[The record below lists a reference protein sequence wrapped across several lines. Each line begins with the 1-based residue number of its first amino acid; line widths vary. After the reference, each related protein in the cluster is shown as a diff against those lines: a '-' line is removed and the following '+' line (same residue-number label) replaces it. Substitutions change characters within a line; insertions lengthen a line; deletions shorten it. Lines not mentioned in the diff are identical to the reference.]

1 MYDFILILFVVI
13 SRMNKKKKKINQKE
27 RRLSH
32 SYPTFLV
39 ILEWLR
45 AEIQKRHNAYLNFK
59 DKFSF
64 LTKMTE
70 LSTETVTEK
79 AQSLVKYYT
88 NDLEDD
94 LIQECVH
101 FQSHISS
108 YKTAECALKPDSNS
122 LLVSQLFWGIKV
134 CLMYT
139 LTWI

>member
-32 SYPTFLV
+32 SPFLV

-45 AEIQKRHNAYLNFK
+45 AEIQVRHNAYLNFK

-79 AQSLVKYYT
+79 AQSLVKF
-88 NDLEDD
+88 
-94 LIQECVH
+94 IPM
-101 FQSHISS
+101 I
-108 YKTAECALKPDSNS
+108 
-122 LLVSQLFWGIKV
+122 
-134 CLMYT
+134 
-139 LTWI
+139 